1 MTGSSS
7 EGGSYEQGLK
17 LADAGRHEEALAL
30 LQEHLLGSP
39 EDGQALN
46 DAGALLYA
54 LGRLDEAREH
64 LKKALEHIDGCPA
77 ETLSNLAEVNLA
89 AARPEEAM
97 AMLGPLAQAEVL
109 SPDLVNRIATG
120 FLDNDDPARAAEAI
134 LCSLSMAPEQEEVL
148 RPILENVHRLRPKV
162 AFFCGAGDRQYMD
175 VVCRFAEPRFETKTF
190 EGSSPD
196 EMFELMR
203 WCDIAW
209 FEWCTTQLA
218 AASQH
223 SKVCRII
230 ARLHHFEVFQPWV
243 AQTKWENVDVLV
255 TSGNSAILEMLAQR
269 APQLEEK
276 TRLVEVPI
284 GVDLEELAFVDRPRG
299 KNLLCLSELVLPRN
313 PMFVLQCFAKLHS
326 IDPEYR
332 LSFAGQIHDD
342 VLEQY
347 LRHMVAEMELA
358 ASVSFDGWQEDLA
371 GYLEDKHYV
380 VSASLVEGQPV
391 QIHEAMARGLK
402 PVVHS
407 FPGCRRFLP
416 EECLFLTAEDFCQR
430 ILEEPYRP
438 QSYRDF
444 VSRDYSQVT
453 YLAKV
458 NEIFLAMERRAEAP
472 AAPPAGATSDAEE
485 AGESPGQE

>member
-7 EGGSYEQGLK
+7 EGGAYGQGLK

-30 LQEHLLGSP
+30 IQEHLLSSP

-46 DAGALLYA
+46 DAGALLYV

-77 ETLSNLAEVNLA
+77 ETLSNLAEVGLA
-89 AARPEEAM
+89 AGRPEEVM
-97 AMLGPLAQAEVL
+97 ALLGPLAQAEAL

-120 FLDNDDPARAAEAI
+120 FLDNDDPSRAAEAI
-134 LCSLSMAPEQEEVL
+134 LCSLSMAPDQEYVL
-148 RPILENVHRLRPKV
+148 RPILDNIHRLRPKV
-162 AFFCGAGDRQYMD
+162 AFFCGTGDRQYMD
-175 VVCRFAEPRFETKTF
+175 VVCRFTEPRFEMKIF
-190 EGSSPD
+190 EGNSPD

-223 SKVCRII
+223 SKVCRIV
-230 ARLHHFEVFQPWV
+230 ARLHHFEVFQPWL

-255 TSGNSAILEMLAQR
+255 TSGNTAILDLLAQR

-276 TRLVEVPI
+276 TRLLTVPI
-284 GVDLEELAFVDRPRG
+284 GVDLEELPFVNRPRG
-299 KNLLCLSELVLPRN
+299 RNLVCLSELVVPKN
-313 PMFVLQCFAKLHS
+313 PMFALQCFQKLHS
-326 IDPEYR
+326 IDPEYH
-332 LSFAGQIHDD
+332 LSFAGQIRDD

-347 LRHMVAEMELA
+347 LQHMVAEMGLGE
-358 ASVSFDGWQEDLA
+358 SVSFDGWQQDITA
-371 GYLEDKHYV
+371 YLKDKHYV
-380 VSASLVEGQPV
+380 VSTSMVEGQPV
-391 QIHEAMARGLK
+391 QIHQAMARGLK

-407 FPGCRRFLP
+407 FPGCRDFLP
-416 EECLFLTAEDFCQR
+416 DEGVFLTVDEFCHR
-430 ILEEPYRP
+430 ILEESYRP
-438 QSYRDF
+438 ESYRDF
-444 VSRDYSQVT
+444 VARKYSQVA

-458 NEIFLAMERRAEAP
+458 NEIFLAMEKRPVGEKAEQSP
-472 AAPPAGATSDAEE
+472 A
-485 AGESPGQE
+485 QE